1 MALAQYSK
9 LFWFPSGGL
18 ARNVTARVFPENSN
32 TLASLFTDVTGT
44 TPLPNPAITTNG
56 GLLTFWAEEGA
67 YWIHADSES
76 ILVTVGGAPP
86 VLSPANTVVTETAYG
101 QASAPGVAGTYSRGD
116 HTHGTPAAVT
126 VPGPAGAVTPETSF
140 GLAAAVGVS
149 SAYARADHTH
159 GTPAAPAGGG
169 TDRTAYLRVI
179 DQDLSLGLPAA
190 ASYAVVHTSGGT
202 ALKCSIAAVAGDR
215 IEIHERFMRKGSHF
229 LDLAVVNAAEAV
241 LYYLTTETA
250 VPPSEGD
257 PALYPSPAF
266 QYATGAPEFVVQPG
280 HLNAGLVTVALVHQ
294 GPDAGNANLVYAH
307 PTYPFR
313 LRLKNIGAQPA

>member
-9 LFWFPSGGL
+9 LFWFPSGEL

-76 ILVTVGGAPP
+76 IPVTVGGAPP
-86 VLSPANTVVTETAYG
+86 VLSPANTVEEEIVFG
-101 QASAPGVAGTYSRGD
+101 QASSAGTAGTYSRGD
-116 HTHGTPAAVT
+116 HTHGTP
-126 VPGPAGAVTPETSF
+126 PAPSG
-140 GLAAAVGVS
+140 GS
-149 SAYARADHTH
+149 S
-159 GTPAAPAGGG
+159 
-169 TDRTAYLRVI
+169 TDRTAKIRVI

-202 ALKCSIAAVAGDR
+202 ALKCPIAAAAGDR

-229 LDLAVVNAAEAV
+229 LDLAVVNPAEAI
-241 LYYLTTETA
+241 LYYLTSETA
-250 VPPSEGD
+250 VAPPEGD

-266 QYATGAPEFVVQPG
+266 QYATGATEFEVQPG
-280 HLNAGLVTVALVHQ
+280 YLNAGMVTVALVHQ
-294 GPDAGNANLVYAH
+294 GPAAGNANLVYAH

-313 LRLKNIGAQPA
+313 LRLKNIGAQPS